1 MPELANSYLPLPSV
15 DQLYAPGPQQQYSS
29 SVGGVTR
36 VTQTSG
42 SGYRYYDNVQ
52 PVSSWM
58 PQTQSQ
64 LEPMDSY
71 VRTLFLLLTPPGSAK
86 QSIPFQVL
94 SHARPIPCWSIIL
107 RYPAQ

>member
-71 VRTLFLLLTPPGSAK
+71 VRTLFLLVTPR
-86 QSIPFQVL
+86 L
-94 SHARPIPCWSIIL
+94 C
-107 RYPAQ
+107 